1 MQLSLLPGQAVCDI
15 TILPHCSLNLLGF
28 FKFVFP
34 IFYPKIEKL
43 QGGFPIFFSGKG
55 LGLRVIHP
63 GFLRVKLVMLQKHAR
78 ALPKPTCS
86 FNCMMLLSAWVCHI
100 YSASDVSHCI
110 RLVSQQLCFFFYV
123 WNF

>member
-1 MQLSLLPGQAVCDI
+1 MQLSLLPEQAVCNI

-34 IFYPKIEKL
+34 IFSPKIEH
-43 QGGFPIFFSGKG
+43 
-55 LGLRVIHP
+55 LRVIHP

-78 ALPKPTCS
+78 ALPKPTCF

-110 RLVSQQLCFFFYV
+110 GLVSHQLCCFFYV
-123 WNF
+123 WNFQVPQDVRFAVLK